1 MIDFSKVY
9 NAIEKVSGGSKGTSG
24 GGSNTKLYE
33 ELIIEGRR
41 LVESAYE
48 QKNFIDR
55 TYNLAD
61 SYGSCLFVNGEEYP
75 NSRYYL
81 HNLAIAK
88 TPYQYAGEEIK
99 GREAVERFF
108 NNFDKSKSK
117 GKVMLVIVAAAPYAY
132 VLEDG
137 ISFGLKHN
145 YKVLAGISSR
155 LEGLKRFY
163 GGKVDT
169 MIGDTFI

>member
-9 NAIEKVSGGSKGTSG
+9 NAVNKIAENGKFGVGK
-24 GGSNTKLYE
+24 NTQLYE
-33 ELIIEGRR
+33 QIAEEGRR
-41 LVESAYE
+41 LVDEAYE

-55 TYNLAD
+55 TFNLAD

-81 HNLAIAK
+81 HRIGKANV
-88 TPYQYAGEEIK
+88 PYDYAGEEIR

-108 NNFDKSKSK
+108 NSFDKSKSK
-117 GKVMLVIVAAAPYAY
+117 GKILLVVVAAAPYAR
-132 VLEDG
+132 VLESG
-137 ISFGLKHN
+137 ISYGLKHN

-169 MIGDTFI
+169 MIGDAFV